1 MKTTPCAA
9 KRLEAVNSLS
19 TNYMMIATSNG
30 NAVIMPS
37 INEAVEL
44 ADEFSLKVCLLEEK
58 DGTYDKIKVE
68 KQKVD
73 ELSRLYDLTRF
84 SVALSD

>member
-9 KRLEAVNSLS
+9 KRLEAVKSLS
-19 TNYMMIATSNG
+19 TNYMMTATSNG

-37 INEAVEL
+37 ISEAVEL
-44 ADEFSLKVCLLEEK
+44 ADEFSLKICLLEEK
-58 DGTYDKIKVE
+58 NGSYDKIKVE
-68 KQKVD
+68 KQKID
-73 ELSRLYDLTRF
+73 ELSSLYDMNRF